1 MPQTKSTFF
10 SLKICTYFILC
21 FLYFLNLFFKNSLKT
36 STDVD
41 MDYLKEKAKNCA
53 KCNFYNQV
61 WFFVLLHLSQKKHL
75 FIDFTPRENKSLF
88 FFCTGVKLWTRNLF
102 PHRTFQ
108 MECSNFASLRQN
120 EEYFH
125 QVSHRALPLK
135 SLGYTH
141 TLKNFCNYFF
151 LNRKQSLFIA

>member
-1 MPQTKSTFF
+1 MPQTKSTFI

-88 FFCTGVKLWTRNLF
+88 FFLHRSKVMDQKLISPQNVSDGV
-102 PHRTFQ
+102 
-108 MECSNFASLRQN
+108 
-120 EEYFH
+120 
-125 QVSHRALPLK
+125 
-135 SLGYTH
+135 
-141 TLKNFCNYFF
+141 
-151 LNRKQSLFIA
+151 